1 MDKKI
6 TIEEKL
12 KNLNDLV
19 SHLENDKMTL
29 KESLD
34 LYEKAMTISKDI
46 EKELN
51 EAIDKVK
58 IIQEQKYE

>member
-1 MDKKI
+1 MGKEM

-12 KNLNDLV
+12 KRLNELV

-29 KESLD
+29 KESLE
-34 LYEKAMTISKDI
+34 LYEEAMRYSKEI

-58 IIQEQKYE
+58 IIQEQK

>member
-1 MDKKI
+1 MGKEM

-12 KNLNDLV
+12 KRLNELV

-29 KESLD
+29 KESLE
-34 LYEKAMTISKDI
+34 LYEEAMCYSKEI

-58 IIQEQKYE
+58 IIQEQK

>member
-34 LYEKAMTISKDI
+34 LYEKAMTTSKDI

-58 IIQEQKYE
+58 IIQEQK

>member
-1 MDKKI
+1 MEKKI

-58 IIQEQKYE
+58 IIQEQK

>member
-58 IIQEQKYE
+58 IIQEQK

>member
-1 MDKKI
+1 MEKKI

-29 KESLD
+29 KESLE

-58 IIQEQKYE
+58 IIQEQK

>member
-19 SHLENDKMTL
+19 SHLENDKMAL

-58 IIQEQKYE
+58 IIQEQK

>member
-34 LYEKAMTISKDI
+34 
-46 EKELN
+46 
-51 EAIDKVK
+51 
-58 IIQEQKYE
+58 